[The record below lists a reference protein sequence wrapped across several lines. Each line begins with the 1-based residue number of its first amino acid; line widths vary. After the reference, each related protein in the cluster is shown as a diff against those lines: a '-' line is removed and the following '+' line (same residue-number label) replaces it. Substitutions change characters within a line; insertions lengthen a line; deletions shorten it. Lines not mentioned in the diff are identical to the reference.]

1 MAMKILQGLFEKL
14 IIAILFTVVVYFF
27 NLLIP
32 FLDLIPK
39 LSIYVGPKLL
49 IDTKYTSYLFIIL
62 SVYLILSTYLSTRLV
77 WNRELSKICPQFRFF
92 SEIAV
97 FSSNGWADYHYK
109 KEGNMLEITL
119 QNFSITKDNK
129 DSYTTSA
136 DCGIIFLK
144 DVGSWPF
151 LKGYRIDD
159 KKGITFEIR
168 GKDGGENIG
177 ISFKNIHGY
186 EQKLLLSK
194 FIEGNIER
202 DRWTEVDIELDNFEK
217 VTRSIR
223 GESYIECFTFFTNS
237 KLSQAKPVTFYLR
250 GIRFY

>member
-1 MAMKILQGLFEKL
+1 MKILQGLFEKL
-14 IIAILFTVVVYFF
+14 IIAILFTVVVHFF

-39 LSIYVGPKLL
+39 LSIYAGSKLL
-49 IDTKYTSYLFIIL
+49 IGPEYTIYLFIIL
-62 SVYLILSTYLSTRLV
+62 SVYLILSTYSSTQTV
-77 WNRELSKICPQFRFF
+77 WNRQLSKICPQFGFF

-119 QNFSITKDNK
+119 QNFDITEDNK
-129 DSYTTSA
+129 DSYTTFA

-144 DVGSWPF
+144 DTRSWPF
-151 LKGYRIDD
+151 LRGYRIDD
-159 KKGITFEIR
+159 KKCITFEIK

-177 ISFKNIHGY
+177 ISFKNIHGH

-194 FIEGNIER
+194 LIKSNIER
-202 DRWTEVDIELDNFEK
+202 NRWTEVNIELSNFEK
-217 VTRSIR
+217 VIRSIR
-223 GESYIECFTFFTNS
+223 GKSYIECFTFFTNS
-237 KLSQAKPVTFYLR
+237 KLSQVKPVTFYLR